1 MQTYTINKKHRSSF
15 HFPLPSK
22 EWQRAGKA
30 EISRFLPESS
40 SHHPQTTVRLLYD
53 QQGIYGLFQVH
64 DRFVRCLHTRF
75 QEAVYQDAC
84 VEFFVQPD
92 GAPGYFNFEFN
103 ACGTLLASYVL
114 NPQKDEK
121 GFPKEFRPL
130 TQDDL
135 SRMKIRSTFKK
146 PIVEETAEPI
156 DWEVEFFISFDVL
169 LRYIP
174 EMKIAGRGSRWRG
187 NFYKCA
193 ENNSHPHWA
202 AWAPVP
208 ELNFH
213 LPLYF
218 GGFIFN

>member
-1 MQTYTINKKHRSSF
+1 MQIYFINKKHRPSF
-15 HFPLPSK
+15 HFPLSAK
-22 EWQRAGKA
+22 EWQRGEKA
-30 EISRFLPESS
+30 EIPHFLPESS

-135 SRMKIRSTFKK
+135 SRMQIRSTFKK

-174 EMKIAGRGSRWRG
+174 EMKVAGRGSRWRG

-218 GGFIFN
+218 GDFIFN